1 MFLVYAEVRMSDH
14 EKVRRRLLPFVAE
27 GKITEPV
34 FSEATNNGAPA
45 ILVTVAAKAGRN
57 PVARQT
63 ALLESALLKALADL
77 GPGVRLVMTV
87 PE

>member
-1 MFLVYAEVRMSDH
+1 MSDQ

-34 FSEATNNGAPA
+34 FSEAVQEGSQP
-45 ILVTVAAKAGRN
+45 ILVATVAAKAERN
-57 PVARQT
+57 PAPRHT
-63 ALLESALLKALADL
+63 ALLESALQKALADL
-77 GPGVRLVMTV
+77 GSSVRLVMTA

>member
-1 MFLVYAEVRMSDH
+1 MSDQ

-34 FSEATNNGAPA
+34 FSEAAREGSQP
-45 ILVTVAAKAGRN
+45 ILIATVAAKAERN
-57 PVARQT
+57 PVPRHNAI
-63 ALLESALLKALADL
+63 LESALQKALADL
-77 GPGVRLVMTV
+77 GSSVRLVLTG